1 MMMWHLYC
9 MNSGMFKPSVKTST
23 PAQALMQILCL
34 TVFWLCVSFMLH
46 SAYASANTTAN
57 TTANTSAPAKSNP
70 AADAMG
76 LQVRQWMSQTH
87 GVNVKDIVIAPL
99 DDRLKVQGCQKPL
112 NVDHPF
118 ASKETVR
125 VRCAE
130 PVWQL
135 YLQVA
140 MPTARSTAPLA
151 GMPAGAPNSGA
162 LPSAA
167 TSPSLANPPRT
178 IVVAKRL
185 LQRGVILQP
194 DMLEEVQASPGNADT
209 QLLNTVRDAQLA
221 ELTRDIPAGQ
231 ALRVSDIRRAVL
243 VKQGQTVMLS
253 IGNKSDFEISIRME
267 AMQDGRLGDQVKLRN
282 PESGRQVSG
291 IVTGPNAAKGL

>member
-46 SAYASANTTAN
+46 SAYASANTA
-57 TTANTSAPAKSNP
+57 APAKANT

-76 LQVRQWMSQTH
+76 VQVRQWMSQTH
-87 GVNVKDIVIAPL
+87 GVNTKDVIIAPL
-99 DDRLKVQGCQKPL
+99 DDRLKVQGCQKLL
-112 NVDHPF
+112 NLDHPF

-125 VRCAE
+125 VRCSE

-135 YLQVA
+135 YLQVT
-140 MPTARSTAPLA
+140 MPIARANAPVA
-151 GMPAGAPNSGA
+151 GVPSGVPNSGGT
-162 LPSAA
+162 PGSASQNA
-167 TSPSLANPPRT
+167 ASAPKTM
-178 IVVAKRL
+178 VVARRL

-209 QLLNTVRDAQLA
+209 QLLNTVKDAQLA

-231 ALRVSDIRRAVL
+231 ALRLSDIRRAVL

-267 AMQDGRLGDQVKLRN
+267 AMQDGRLGEQVKLRN

-291 IVTGPNAAKGL
+291 VVTGPNAAKGL

>member
-1 MMMWHLYC
+1 

-34 TVFWLCVSFMLH
+34 TVFWLFAIFLPF
-46 SAYASANTTAN
+46 SANATTNALV
-57 TTANTSAPAKSNP
+57 TAKANP

-87 GVNVKDIVIAPL
+87 GVNSKDVVIAPL

-135 YLQVA
+135 YLQVT
-140 MPTARSTAPLA
+140 MPNTRANAPVA
-151 GMPAGAPNSGA
+151 GTPTGTPNSGA
-162 LPSAA
+162 SPSVAPP
-167 TSPSLANPPRT
+167 PSLANTPRT

-185 LQRGVILQP
+185 LQRGVIVQP

-267 AMQDGRLGDQVKLRN
+267 AMQDGRLGEQVKLKN

-291 IVTGPNAAKGL
+291 VVTGPNAAKGL